1 MNGFSFLRFAL
12 DLACPE
18 IERANSAVSLLEQ
31 GTPMSDTA
39 FELGYFDQAHLT
51 NSLKRFIGKRPRK
64 SLGKA
69 RLDSLR
75 FFQDSV
81 LLLHYDC
88 GRDGER
94 QKENIMRKVVVT
106 EFMSLDGIME
116 EPRWTFKYWND
127 EIAKFK
133 GEESSASDTLLL
145 GRVTYQGF
153 AAAWPQSKDEGADYF
168 NSVRKYVVSE
178 TLEEPLEW
186 NNSTLI
192 KDNIVEQITNLKQQ
206 DGKDIAV
213 HGSATLV
220 QTLMQHD
227 LVDRYR
233 LLVYPVVVGKG
244 KRLFK
249 EGIPATLKLLES
261 QSFSSGVVALVYE
274 PDRK

>member
-1 MNGFSFLRFAL
+1 LV
-12 DLACPE
+12 P
-18 IERANSAVSLLEQ
+18 
-31 GTPMSDTA
+31 
-39 FELGYFDQAHLT
+39 
-51 NSLKRFIGKRPRK
+51 
-64 SLGKA
+64 
-69 RLDSLR
+69 
-75 FFQDSV
+75 
-81 LLLHYDC
+81 YDC
-88 GRDGER
+88 GTDGER
-94 QKENIMRKVVVT
+94 QRENIMRNLVVT
-106 EFMSLDGIME
+106 EFISLDGIME

-133 GEESSASDTLLL
+133 GEESTASDALLL

-153 AAAWPQSKDEGADYF
+153 AAAWPESKDEGADYF
-168 NSVRKYVVSE
+168 NSVRKYVVSK

-192 KDNIVEQITNLKQQ
+192 KDNIVEEITNLKQQ

-233 LLVYPVVVGKG
+233 LLVYPVVVGTG
-244 KRLFK
+244 KRLFT

-261 QSFSSGVVALVYE
+261 RSFSSGVVALGYE
-274 PDRK
+274 PERQ